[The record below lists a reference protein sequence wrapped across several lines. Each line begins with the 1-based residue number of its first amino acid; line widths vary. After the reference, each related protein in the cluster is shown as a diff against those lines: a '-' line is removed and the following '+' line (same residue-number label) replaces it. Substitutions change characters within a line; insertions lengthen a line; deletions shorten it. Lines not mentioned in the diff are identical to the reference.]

1 MLRRWWPLLAL
12 GAVGNGLIVALW
24 AVDRIWGLPLGPEHW
39 KPDPVGFGDSVTAAF
54 ELLLVAGCVTLLARD
69 RERPLRPS
77 VAAVLTP
84 AVAAL
89 TALSLLSVLG
99 VGSSFLTPTE

>member
-1 MLRRWWPLLAL
+1 MAAAARARRGRNA
-12 GAVGNGLIVALW
+12 LIVALW

-54 ELLLVAGCVTLLARD
+54 ELLLVAGCVVLLGRG
-69 RERPLRPS
+69 RGRPLRVGVS
-77 VAAVLTP
+77 AALTLG
-84 AVAAL
+84 VVAL

-99 VGSSFLTPTE
+99 VGSSFLTPTM